1 MTLENENIQD
11 DLFAVLRGLE
21 GIVQEAI
28 GAQAVPPCGTSNI
41 RVIEQTDVNASRC
54 CYPLTEPGNNPYIIR
69 LCSTT
74 FDLQAAAAYEFAHE
88 LCHVWLGVRLS
99 NALAEVICECASWY
113 FTNEIHDLNGQA
125 FVNFVIE
132 PHNGVNP
139 LYDAGCR
146 VIIPRQ
152 RAPNHSPAGRVAM
165 IRLAKDHLVPWIRV
179 NPSFWSLVPRIGEAM
194 ECHTWVQNQWDNDF
208 QTDAIA
214 AAFNGVEL
222 ELVDRFLALI
232 DQYAVF
238 QA

>member
-1 MTLENENIQD
+1 MTLINNGIDD
-11 DLFAVLRGLE
+11 DLFCVLCQLE
-21 GIVQEAI
+21 NIVQDRI
-28 GAQAVPPCGTSNI
+28 GGQAEPPCGNGNVEVQVQ
-41 RVIEQTDVNASRC
+41 RANDNNCYPQTDHS
-54 CYPLTEPGNNPYIIR
+54 NNPYVIR

-74 FDLQAAAAYEFAHE
+74 IDLQAAAAYEFAHE

-152 RAPNHSPAGRVAM
+152 RDPNHSPAGRVAM